1 MEGERMRGIIAVI
14 VTAGVCVVAVGCGEA
29 GMSEKKVV
37 SLIRLEAGTR
47 PDSSEP
53 WAYGLRIKPPWENA
67 GTLSA
72 NFPEH
77 FEYGDVGY
85 TITRYHDKRPNAWVV
100 EREGKYAHYEVDSL
114 AAKGVRV
121 LATAE
126 VVEPDRV
133 KMTLTVKNGS
143 DKLTLPDIKPLLCYQ
158 YAKLMEFPGPKREK
172 GEHNFKWAHVVIDG
186 KIVALAD
193 IPTENTKTNRK
204 GATVKPR
211 KPYRTHFVSKA
222 GGWIEEPLDVG
233 VSVITSEDDK
243 RAVILRSEPSRS
255 MLCNCWI
262 PCLHADPYFGTLK
275 PGEESTG
282 TVTVIFAG
290 EDWRDVVKGISEAA
304 KAAK

>member
-1 MEGERMRGIIAVI
+1 MRRVIAVI
-14 VTAGVCVVAVGCGEA
+14 ATVGICIAAIGCGEA
-29 GMSEKKVV
+29 DMSEKKVV
-37 SLIRLEAGTR
+37 SLMRLEAGTR
-47 PDSSEP
+47 PDSDEP
-53 WAYGLRIKPPWENA
+53 WTYGLGIKPPWKNA
-67 GTLSA
+67 GTLWA

-77 FEYGDVGY
+77 FEYGDQGY
-85 TITRYHDKRPNAWVV
+85 TITRYHDKRPSPNAWVV

-133 KMTLTVKNGS
+133 KMTLTVKNDS

-158 YAKLMEFPGPKREK
+158 YAKLVGFPGPKRKE
-172 GEHNFKWAHVVIDG
+172 GEHNFKWVHVVIDG

-193 IPTENTKTNRK
+193 VPTKNPETNRK

-222 GGWIEEPLDVG
+222 GGWIEKPLDVG

-290 EDWRDVVKGISEAA
+290 ENWRDVVKGIAEAA